1 MFSWFFL
8 TVNQSPDFYWNVQ
21 IFLHQSPDCWCF
33 EVERS
38 TNLHSSIEFLS
49 STFSQCFP
57 LPNSELKY
65 PRHNGIYG
73 NHTEQQIP
81 RVMFNFIFQASLISV
96 FDLNLRSLS
105 KRDKEIIKRD
115 SQLCGKINPAWAPT
129 STWLQYHKKSYTF
142 VLLLPTEFTSS
153 PRKAYQFYLE
163 KYYL

>member
-38 TNLHSSIEFLS
+38 ANLHSSIEFLS

-105 KRDKEIIKRD
+105 KMDKEIIKRD
-115 SQLCGKINPAWAPT
+115 SQLCGKIDPAWAPT
-129 STWLQYHKKSYTF
+129 STWSQYHKKVMHLSSCF
-142 VLLLPTEFTSS
+142 PQNLRVHPERPTSS
-153 PRKAYQFYLE
+153 I
-163 KYYL
+163 